1 MDHQLDTKGLSCPL
15 PLFRTKKVLS
25 GLLPGDVLE
34 VEASDPQA
42 PVEIRN
48 LCIMDGHELLS
59 DETIEGGFRLRIR
72 RGR

>member
-15 PLFRTKKVLS
+15 ALFRTKKVLS
-25 GLLPGDVLE
+25 GLAPGDVLE

-42 PVEIRN
+42 PIEIRN

-72 RGR
+72 RGT

>member
-15 PLFRTKKVLS
+15 PLFRTRKVLS
-25 GLLPGDVLE
+25 GLAPGDVLE

-42 PVEIRN
+42 PIEIRN

-59 DETIEGGFRLRIR
+59 DETVEGGFRLRIR

>member
-1 MDHQLDTKGLSCPL
+1 MNHELDTKGLSCPL
-15 PLFRTKKVLS
+15 PLFRTRKVLS
-25 GLLPGDVLE
+25 GLPPGDVLE

-42 PVEIRN
+42 PIEIRN

>member
-15 PLFRTKKVLS
+15 PLFRAKKVLS
-25 GLLPGDVLE
+25 GLQPGDVLE

-42 PVEIRN
+42 PIEIRN

-59 DETIEGGFRLRIR
+59 DEAIEGGYRLRIR
-72 RGR
+72 RGT

>member
-1 MDHQLDTKGLSCPL
+1 MDHQLDTKGLTCPL

-25 GLLPGDVLE
+25 GLRPGDVLE

-42 PVEIRN
+42 PIEIRN

-72 RGR
+72 RGS